1 MVAANRFG
9 VIAMQF
15 KLEDFHRNI
24 PNEELL
30 ADLRR
35 TDEVLRSQNRTLSFR
50 TYREVGRY
58 SAGTFADR
66 FGSWNSALA
75 AAGLKASQEKNVSLD
90 VLFDNLRVVWVAKGK
105 QPVFRDMAAPP
116 SQYCG
121 QLYATKF
128 GTWRNALR
136 EFVAIVK
143 SDDWIASDENMASEP
158 AVAARK
164 GEVKRKR
171 TSRNISERMR
181 FRILLRD
188 GFSCQTCGASPL
200 QDRGVEL
207 HVDHVLPWSKG
218 GETEEA
224 NLQTKCERCNLGK
237 GDAFDK

>member
-1 MVAANRFG
+1 
-9 VIAMQF
+9 MQF
-15 KLEDFHRNI
+15 QLENFHRNI
-24 PNEELL
+24 PDDELL
-30 ADLRR
+30 ADLKR
-35 TDEVLRSQNRTLSFR
+35 TEEVLRSQNRTLSFR
-50 TYREVGRY
+50 TYREVGRF

-66 FGSWNSALA
+66 FGSWNGALA
-75 AAGLKASQEKNVSLD
+75 AAGLNASQEKNVSLD
-90 VLFDNLRVVWVAKGK
+90 VLFDNLRLVWVAKGK

-116 SQYCG
+116 SRYCG

-128 GTWRNALR
+128 GSWRNALR
-136 EFVAIVK
+136 EFIAIVN
-143 SDDWIASDENMASEP
+143 SDDWVASDESMASEP
-158 AVAARK
+158 VVATNRNAHFK
-164 GEVKRKR
+164 KRR
-171 TSRNISERMR
+171 TSRSISERMR

-237 GDAFDK
+237 GNAFDK